1 MSRGTLYE
9 LTGIHA
15 SLMELLYDEDVD
27 QSELITMIEEMEG
40 EIEQKA
46 DGYAKIIRNIESDAN
61 AIEKELD
68 RLGQRKAV
76 LENRKKFLKQSLEG
90 AMRFVGKTKFK
101 TELFSFNIQK
111 NAPSAFVPDEKEF
124 LEWAESNRKEFV
136 RYKDPEVNKS
146 ELLVALKDGEVIPG
160 AELKQTESLRIR

>member
-1 MSRGTLYE
+1 MSSGTLYE

-15 SLMELLYDEDVD
+15 SLMDLLYDEDVD
-27 QSELITMIEEMEG
+27 QKELISMIEEMEG

-46 DGYAKIIRNIESDAN
+46 DGYAKIIKTIDADIK
-61 AIEKELD
+61 AIEEEED
-68 RLGQRKAV
+68 RLGQRKAS
-76 LENRKKFLKQSLEG
+76 LKNRVKWLRQSLEG

-101 TELFSFNIQK
+101 TALFSFNIQK
-111 NAPSAFVPDEKEF
+111 NAPSTSIEDEKGF
-124 LEWAESNRKEFV
+124 LEWAKANREEFV
-136 RYKDPEVNKS
+136 KYKDPEINKS

>member
-1 MSRGTLYE
+1 MSNGTLYE

-27 QSELITMIEEMEG
+27 QNELIAMLEGLEG

-46 DGYAKIIRNIESDAN
+46 DGYAKIIKNIEADAS
-61 AIEKELD
+61 AIETELD
-68 RLGQRKAV
+68 RLGQRKTT

-101 TELFSFNIQK
+101 TELFSFNIQR
-111 NAPSAFVPDEKEF
+111 NAPSAFVPNEKEF
-124 LEWAESNRKEFV
+124 LEWAETNRVEFI
-136 RYKDPEVNKS
+136 RRKDPEINKT
-146 ELLVALKDGEVIPG
+146 ELLTALKDGEVIPG